1 MLPEFGAGLRR
12 FVFETVLMIDRQAL
26 QRCPLLAAAMNKLPL
41 VFANCATRRRFDSR
55 AKLRSALHTDEVLH
69 WERVMGQDGAC
80 PSNFWL
86 EGRPLCR
93 PTIVR
98 QSAKTTG
105 QLIPVPNRTGAGDM
119 FLDPLRVAGI
129 GNFSRAGDGNFQCF
143 AGPNLGVR
151 RARGGDFGGFG
162 LKSARI

>member
-1 MLPEFGAGLRR
+1 MMSPVSNAPLLAPPRDAAGQCSTVPPSKCPLPDGELRLGPAAKKLRR

-26 QRCPLLAAAMNKLPL
+26 QRCPLLAAVMNKLPL
-41 VFANCATRRRFDSR
+41 VFANCATRGRFDSR

-93 PTIVR
+93 PTIV
-98 QSAKTTG
+98 
-105 QLIPVPNRTGAGDM
+105 
-119 FLDPLRVAGI
+119 
-129 GNFSRAGDGNFQCF
+129 
-143 AGPNLGVR
+143 
-151 RARGGDFGGFG
+151 
-162 LKSARI
+162 